1 MTLRNSCDCLERD
14 SGNRWGWYISYIT
27 HNALQCFW
35 ICSDCWW
42 STTSKQKP
50 VRGIK
55 NTTCGAEMQSLSCGW
70 RCSKHHVV
78 SAQTQ
83 LVRLTSAQ
91 QGWTQLI
98 RLSWTLLESLLIHT
112 VVSSDSFSISSP
124 EWMLAKSVSAKLDT
138 SSTCVCRHVASLLLF
153 GLNFCFFLVTTLV
166 LFSRQVKEQKPLGQG

>member
-1 MTLRNSCDCLERD
+1 MWLFGKRFWEQMRLIHLIH
-14 SGNRWGWYISYIT
+14 YP
-27 HNALQCFW
+27 QCTAVFLNLFW
-35 ICSDCWW
+35 LLVIHHQQ
-42 STTSKQKP
+42 TKP

-83 LVRLTSAQ
+83 LVRLTSAPR
-91 QGWTQLI
+91 GWTQLI

-138 SSTCVCRHVASLLLF
+138 RSSTCVCRYVASLLLF

-166 LFSRQVKEQKPLGQG
+166 LFSVQVKEQKTLGQG